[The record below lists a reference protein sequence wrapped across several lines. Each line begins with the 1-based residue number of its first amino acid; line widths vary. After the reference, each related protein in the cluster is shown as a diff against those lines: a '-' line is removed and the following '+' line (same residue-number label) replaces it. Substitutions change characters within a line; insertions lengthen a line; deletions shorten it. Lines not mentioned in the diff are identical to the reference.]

1 LWLNYSRIAG
11 ETPVF
16 CQPFQQFQIFLA
28 NPVNRIRGRA
38 LLLVT
43 TTEKRGLTMTL
54 THIKQST
61 WILLLAFAAL
71 ALGACGSGSGGGDEE
86 TSELTIS
93 LTDAEGDF
101 NQYTIDVDSI
111 RLHKSNGAIIET
123 LPNTARLDFSR
134 YVEVT
139 EFLSTATVPVGSYDK
154 AEISL
159 DFSNA
164 EITVEDENGN
174 SIPGYPK
181 DENGMPLTQVTV
193 EVMINAHS
201 GFHIKPGQ
209 PAALILDFDLEA
221 SNEVVI
227 NGTSANVMVNPIL
240 LANTSIE
247 DEKTRRL
254 RGLLAGVNLDRE
266 SFNIKLRPFRIR
278 HRDFGKITASTNA
291 ETVFEIDGVAY
302 RQQQGLETLARQTG
316 LTPLVALGTVN
327 YGDRRFLAHQVYAGS
342 SVPWGDK
349 DVVKG
354 SVIARAGNVLTVL
367 GATVEFDDGRFS
379 FNDEIEVLID
389 ENTLVTRQ
397 GDPANGHR
405 INEVSVGQKLTV
417 LGHLSDDGETL
428 NAEGGLLRMRYSQ
441 VSGLVASVSPLEVD
455 LQHVNRRMV
464 QRYNFSNTGSSADND
479 ADPEHYQIDNG
490 LLSLNSLALNEPVR
504 VKGFPTPFGSAPLDF
519 SAKTIID
526 LSELPTKMLMSYGAA
541 GSPTAVVS
549 LDESGML
556 LDLAS
561 ATGRHHLKQAGIITD
576 IASLPAVP
584 FIEPAGNLG
593 LYAISQ
599 GRRVHVYLNW
609 NAYQTELNRRLADG
623 YKPVF
628 VIAKGDYS
636 ASNLLLSARQ
646 LVTRITR

>member
-1 LWLNYSRIAG
+1 MTLNS
-11 ETPVF
+11 
-16 CQPFQQFQIFLA
+16 
-28 NPVNRIRGRA
+28 IRQGIWI
-38 LLLVT
+38 LLVT
-43 TTEKRGLTMTL
+43 
-54 THIKQST
+54 
-61 WILLLAFAAL
+61 FAAV
-71 ALGACGSGSGGGDEE
+71 ALVACGSGTGDSAEE

-111 RLHKSNGAIIET
+111 KLYKSNGAVIET

-154 AEISL
+154 AEILL

-164 EITVEDENGN
+164 EITVEDANGN
-174 SIPGYPK
+174 SIPGLPK
-181 DENGMPLTQVTV
+181 DENGHPLTSVKV
-193 EVMINAHS
+193 EVLINAHS

-227 NGTSANVMVNPIL
+227 NGNSANVIVNPVL
-240 LANTSIE
+240 LANTSIH

-254 RGLLAGVNLDRE
+254 RGLLAGVNLERE
-266 SFNIKLRPFRIR
+266 TFNIKLRPFRIR
-278 HRDFGKITASTNA
+278 HRDFGGITASTNA

-302 RQQQGLETLARQTG
+302 TQNEGLEALARQSG
-316 LTPLVALGTVN
+316 LTPLVALGIVN
-327 YGDRRFLAHQVYAGS
+327 YGDRRFIAQQVLAGS

-354 SVIARAGNVLTVL
+354 SVIARSGNTLTVL
-367 GATVEFDDGRFS
+367 GATVEFDDGHFS

-389 ENTLVTRQ
+389 ENTKVIKQ
-397 GDPANGHR
+397 GDPGNGHT
-405 INEVSVGQKLTV
+405 IAAVSVGQKVTV
-417 LGHLSDDGETL
+417 LGHLNDTGDTL
-428 NAEGGLLRMRYSQ
+428 NAAGELLRMRYSQ

-464 QRYNFSNTGSSADND
+464 ARYNFAGTGSGEGTD
-479 ADPEHYQIDNG
+479 ADPNFYQIDSG
-490 LLSLNSLALNEPVR
+490 PLSLNSLGQSEPVR

-519 SAKTIID
+519 SAKTIVD
-526 LSELPTKMLMSYGAA
+526 LSELPTRMSMSYGVA

-556 LDLAS
+556 LDLNSAS
-561 ATGRHHLKQAGIITD
+561 GRHHLKQAGVITD
-576 IASLPAVP
+576 IMTLPEVP
-584 FIEPAGNLG
+584 FIEPGADSG

-599 GRRVHVYLNW
+599 GRRVHVYLSW
-609 NAYQTELNRRLADG
+609 NAYQAALERRLADG
-623 YKPVF
+623 HRVVF
-628 VIAKGDYS
+628 VIAKGHYNTDD
-636 ASNLLLSARQ
+636 LLLSAHQ
-646 LVTRITR
+646 LVTRISE